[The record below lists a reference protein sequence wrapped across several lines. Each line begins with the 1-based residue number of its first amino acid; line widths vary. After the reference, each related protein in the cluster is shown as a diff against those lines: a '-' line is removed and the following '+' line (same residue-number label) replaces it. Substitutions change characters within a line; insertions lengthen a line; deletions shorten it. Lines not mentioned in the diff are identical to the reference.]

1 MTSTPP
7 AATGHTARRAPL
19 AALAER
25 FETFAI
31 AFAQI
36 LLIFVIAVIVLE
48 LGWLL
53 VTQTSN
59 RIRDIGSVADLQRTS
74 QAAFGGVLLILL
86 GLELLESLRTYFTE
100 HKVRLELILVA
111 ATIAVGRHV
120 ILIDLEHTDGLQL
133 IGVSALVL
141 ALTTGCFL
149 TKRSFVADGRRPASA
164 APPGE

>member
-1 MTSTPP
+1 MTQTTPASTEP
-7 AATGHTARRAPL
+7 TARRAPL
-19 AALAER
+19 AALSER

-36 LLIFVIAVIVLE
+36 LLIFVIGVIVVE
-48 LGWLL
+48 LAWLL
-53 VTQTSN
+53 VTQTSA
-59 RIRDIGSVADLQRTS
+59 RVRDIGSVADLQRTS
-74 QAAFGGVLLILL
+74 QGAFGGVLLILL

-120 ILIDLEHTDGLQL
+120 ILIDLEHTGGMQL
-133 IGVSALVL
+133 IGVGALVL

-149 TKRSFVADGRRPASA
+149 TKRSVSA
-164 APPGE
+164 KG

>member
-1 MTSTPP
+1 MNDIPP
-7 AATGHTARRAPL
+7 AATGHTTRRAPL
-19 AALAER
+19 EILSER

-36 LLIFVIAVIVLE
+36 LLIFVIGLVLLE
-48 LGWLL
+48 LAWLL
-53 VTQTSN
+53 ATQAWA
-59 RIRDIGSVADLQRTS
+59 RLRDIGSVADLQRTS
-74 QAAFGGVLLILL
+74 QGAFGGVLLILL

-120 ILIDLEHTDGLQL
+120 ILIDLEHTDGMQL

-149 TKRSFVADGRRPASA
+149 TKRSFRANG
-164 APPGE
+164 

>member
-1 MTSTPP
+1 MTDKPLAT
-7 AATGHTARRAPL
+7 TGHSTRRAPL
-19 AALAER
+19 QVLSER

-36 LLIFVIAVIVLE
+36 LLIFVIGLIVLE
-48 LGWLL
+48 LAWLL
-53 VTQTSN
+53 ITQTSA
-59 RIRDIGSVADLQRTS
+59 RLSDITSVTDLQRTS
-74 QAAFGGVLLILL
+74 QGAFGGVLLILL
-86 GLELLESLRTYFTE
+86 GLELLESLRSYFTE

-120 ILIDLEHTDGLQL
+120 ILIDLEHAGGMQL

-149 TKRSFVADGRRPASA
+149 TKRSFRS
-164 APPGE
+164 EE

>member
-1 MTSTPP
+1 MNDIPP
-7 AATGHTARRAPL
+7 AAIGHATRRAPL
-19 AALAER
+19 EALSER

-36 LLIFVIAVIVLE
+36 LLIFVIGLIVLE
-48 LGWLL
+48 LAWLL
-53 VTQTSN
+53 ITQTAA
-59 RIRDIGSVADLQRTS
+59 RLRDIGSVTDLQRTS
-74 QAAFGGVLLILL
+74 QGAFGGVLLILL

-120 ILIDLEHTDGLQL
+120 ILIDLEHAGGMQL

-149 TKRSFVADGRRPASA
+149 TKRSFRANG
-164 APPGE
+164 

>member
-1 MTSTPP
+1 MTDMPP
-7 AATGHTARRAPL
+7 AATPTTRRAPL
-19 AALAER
+19 EILSER

-36 LLIFVIAVIVLE
+36 LLIFVIGLILLE
-48 LGWLL
+48 LAWLL
-53 VTQTSN
+53 VQHRPRPNLETW
-59 RIRDIGSVADLQRTS
+59 IGGRPPANES
-74 QAAFGGVLLILL
+74 GGLWRCALDSA
-86 GLELLESLRTYFTE
+86 GPRAPSTLRSYFTE

-120 ILIDLEHTDGLQL
+120 ILIDLETTGGCGF

-149 TKRSFVADGRRPASA
+149 TKRSFHRNG
-164 APPGE
+164 